1 MEIVRRN
8 AAIYFALQAI
18 AVTAWWIALYF
29 YPSIRV
35 YYRLG
40 ANDEILLAFWM
51 PDLILIS
58 AGSLV
63 SAVLLAKGSK
73 LATAA
78 MWLTVGGASYATLY
92 CLSYAMLYDSGWL
105 GVVFMSPMMIA
116 SGNYAIGATPEIGAA
131 MFRRSAT
138 TEFRRVFAKT
148 LAQIAVVWTMILV
161 VLPAIIVWIE
171 TRVGIPQLV
180 FPMQK
185 PLAAILFVLISSL
198 GVSGSY
204 TMSKLGGGTP
214 LPMDTASKLVIRGV
228 YAYVRNP
235 MAISGIGQGLM
246 VALWYGSPLV
256 AVYAFTGA
264 IIWQTI
270 FRPLEEE
277 DLAATFGGEY
287 EDYRRNVRCWI
298 PRSSAFRQFPDEK
311 KDAISGETAS

>member
-8 AAIYFALQAI
+8 AAIYFAVQAI
-18 AVTAWWIALYF
+18 AVTAWWMALYF
-29 YPSIRV
+29 YPSVRG

-40 ANDEILLAFWM
+40 ATDEILLAFWM

-63 SAVLLAKGSK
+63 SAVLLATRSN

-78 MWLTVGGASYATLY
+78 MWLTAGGASYATLY

-116 SGNYAIGATPEIGAA
+116 SGNFAIGATPEIGAE

-138 TEFRRVFAKT
+138 SEFKRVFAKT
-148 LAQIAVVWTMILV
+148 IAQIIVVWTTILV
-161 VLPAIIVWIE
+161 ILPSIIVWIE
-171 TRVGIPQLV
+171 ARVGSPQFA

-185 PLAAILFVLISSL
+185 PLAAILFVIISSL
-198 GVSGSY
+198 GVSASY
-204 TMSKLGGGTP
+204 TMSKIGGGTP

-256 AVYAFTGA
+256 AVYAITGA
-264 IIWQTI
+264 MIWQAI

-277 DLAATFGGEY
+277 DLVATFGDEF
-287 EDYRRNVRCWI
+287 EDYRRNVKCWI
-298 PRSSAFRQFPDEK
+298 PRATPYSAIAQEK
-311 KDAISGETAS
+311 KDAISEEIAS

>member
-8 AAIYFALQAI
+8 AAIYFALQAF
-18 AVTAWWIALYF
+18 AVTAWWIALYL

-40 ANDEILLAFWM
+40 STDEILLAFWI

-58 AGSLV
+58 AGSLI
-63 SAVLLAKGSK
+63 SAILLAKRSV

-78 MWLTVGGASYATLY
+78 MWLSTGAASYTTLY
-92 CLSYAMLYDSGWL
+92 CLSFAMVHDSGWL

-116 SGNYAIGATPEIGAA
+116 SGNFAIGATPEIGPR

-138 TEFRRVFAKT
+138 TEFNRVFLKT
-148 LAQIAVVWTMILV
+148 LVQIAVIWTLILV

-171 TRVGIPQLV
+171 NRIGLPQ
-180 FPMQK
+180 FSFAMQK
-185 PLAAILFVLISSL
+185 PLAAIIFVAISSI
-198 GVSGSY
+198 GVSASY

-235 MAISGIGQGLM
+235 MAISGVGQGFI

-256 AVYAFTGA
+256 AVYALTGA

-277 DLAATFGGEY
+277 DLAANFGAEY
-287 EDYRRNVRCWI
+287 EDYRRSVKCWI
-298 PRSSAFRQFPDEK
+298 PRM
-311 KDAISGETAS
+311 TAYSENSVQREVAVPEPR